1 MKTAYFERFE
11 IDLTEEEARRT
22 SHQGDCMSD
31 VLELLETPHVQAQI
45 EKIDPTLIRE
55 ELDGYGAWDDS
66 ELLDPEANRERIIWI
81 AAGIILDDIQSPDPV
96 IFRKFPEGDVIAL
109 FPNMIDDS
117 EGNITSYQHVGQ
129 HSGASP
135 ELINKLDH
143 ATEKEYRPLADEL
156 INIGYNL
163 VIWEE

>member
-1 MKTAYFERFE
+1 MKTAVFERFE
-11 IDLTEEEARRT
+11 IDLTDEEARSA
-22 SHQGDCMSD
+22 SHQGDCISD
-31 VLELLETPHVQAQI
+31 VLELLETPHVKAQL
-45 EKIDPTLIRE
+45 EKIDPALIRE
-55 ELDGYGAWDDS
+55 ELDGHGAWDDS

-81 AAGIILDDIQSPDPV
+81 AACDIMEESYDPDFV

-109 FPNMIDDS
+109 FPNMIVDS

-129 HSGASP
+129 HGGASP
-135 ELINKLDH
+135 ELINELDH

-163 VIWEE
+163 VILVE